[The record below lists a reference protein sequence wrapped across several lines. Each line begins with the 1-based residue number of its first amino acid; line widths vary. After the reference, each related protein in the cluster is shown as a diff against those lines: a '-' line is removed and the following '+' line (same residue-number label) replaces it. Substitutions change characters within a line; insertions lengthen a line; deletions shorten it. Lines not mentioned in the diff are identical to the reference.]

1 MVRVANRDNGDT
13 TMATPI
19 ATIDSKTLW
28 WEFRLCFT
36 EGWGDTMHW
45 WFTVADELYFR
56 GVSLPA
62 EWKFR
67 PSPLGPSNEPDD
79 YATNIVSECDDALL
93 LRFGRALSRY
103 ARILKAAGLD
113 Y

>member
-1 MVRVANRDNGDT
+1 
-13 TMATPI
+13 MAYT
-19 ATIDSKTLW
+19 SKELW
-28 WEFRLCFT
+28 GEFRLGF
-36 EGWGDTMHW
+36 GDDSWGHTVSW

-56 GVSLPA
+56 GVALPA

-67 PSPLGPSNEPDD
+67 PSPLGPSNEPDA
-79 YATNIVSECDDALL
+79 YETEVVQECGDDLL

-103 ARILKAAGLD
+103 ANILKAAEEA